1 MGIPTSLGSS
11 KNHCSQIE
19 LEDEAAPGDLTSSEN
34 AFEQTKI
41 HQS

>member
-19 LEDEAAPGDLTSSEN
+19 LEDEAAPGDS
-34 AFEQTKI
+34 FEQTKL